1 MKIGSNLSGVY
12 RFRMPQGHYAFVQ
25 TKSKLCQDESSG
37 ASEFVLST
45 HSIVRC
51 VVVAAAADAVF

>member
-25 TKSKLCQDESSG
+25 TKSKLCTNELTS
-37 ASEFVLST
+37 APEFVSST
-45 HSIVRC
+45 HSIVRFGS
-51 VVVAAAADAVF
+51 AL

>member
-1 MKIGSNLSGVY
+1 MRIGSNLSGVY

-25 TKSKLCQDESSG
+25 TKSHLCLNEST
-37 ASEFVLST
+37 AALEFVLST

-51 VVVAAAADAVF
+51 AALFQFKASG